1 MVTGWKHSPHPP
13 FILDK
18 TRLIEE
24 YCFWHCWLLC
34 CWLSCCW
41 LSCCWLFYCLLLYC
55 WFVQYPDSLWLLEL
69 HSQHCWMAW
78 AGGQGEAGLRCNHHW
93 NEMVQFLVM
102 KSVSVYASFKEEDF
116 MYLWS
121 DFLSKSTESLE
132 NAASGVGQQMPGWLI
147 KINENYG
154 RMWQV
159 WPLANFD
166 TKAQ

>member
-1 MVTGWKHSPHPP
+1 MVTGWKHLPHPP

-18 TRLIEE
+18 TRLVEE
-24 YCFWHCWLLC
+24 YCFWHCWLLY
-34 CWLSCCW
+34 CW
-41 LSCCWLFYCLLLYC
+41 LLYC
-55 WFVQYPDSLWLLEL
+55 WFVQCPDSLWLLEL
-69 HSQHCWMAW
+69 HSQHCWMAR

-93 NEMVQFLVM
+93 NEMVRFLIM

-132 NAASGVGQQMPGWLI
+132 NAASGVGQQMPGWLLI
-147 KINENYG
+147 EIMDNYG

-159 WPLANFD
+159 WPIIN
-166 TKAQ
+166 TKAQWYWQY